1 MFWPTVHL
9 NKAKLTSG
17 HWLFQVYGI
26 EKRPLSPFTASA
38 FTQKTSHTVKTFDLI
53 AAANARLNVQPMCKL
68 RSLWIW
74 RKPEAM
80 IQNNMNFQ
88 LELTQGC
95 GLLSCE
101 AVFLQAFF
109 IFLLWASLFC
119 RSQVFLPCRDLSI
132 TADSLWLLHM
142 EEVIG
147 LYFLHTARTAG
158 KPRAAGWGTK
168 GLESSEVSDA

>member
-17 HWLFQVYGI
+17 HWLFQVYGF

-53 AAANARLNVQPMCKL
+53 AAANSRLNVRPMCKL

-80 IQNNMNFQ
+80 IQNNVNFQ

-101 AVFLQAFF
+101 VCFF
-109 IFLLWASLFC
+109 KPFFFFFSLFFFATGFIILQKPGLSALQGSIYHCWLSATSPHGRSNWIVLSAHCQDSRETQSC
-119 RSQVFLPCRDLSI
+119 RL
-132 TADSLWLLHM
+132 
-142 EEVIG
+142 G
-147 LYFLHTARTAG
+147 N
-158 KPRAAGWGTK
+158 WGSR
-168 GLESSEVSDA
+168 G